1 MKSPKLQ
8 VVGIEEGKEAQIKSP
23 ENIFNKIIKEIFP
36 SLRNELPIKLQKHM
50 EQ

>member
-8 VVGIEEGKEAQIKSP
+8 IVEREEGKETQIKSP
-23 ENIFNKIIKEIFP
+23 ENIFNKILEEIFP
-36 SLRNELPIKLQKHM
+36 NLRNELPIKLEKHI